1 MSRVEEREA
10 GLGFTAVSGLRPE
23 QLQVETSAF
32 FAAFAWEPPE
42 VDPARLTAAAF
53 FARVLD
59 SESDPHDEAAQSATD
74 RYLDSVEIELVE
86 ESSQPPTVA
95 ESTAASPQ

>member
-1 MSRVEEREA
+1 MSRAEERDAE
-10 GLGFTAVSGLRPE
+10 LGFEAVSGLRPE
-23 QLQVETSAF
+23 QLHVETSAY

-59 SESDPHDEAAQSATD
+59 SESDTPDGATQSASD

-86 ESSQPPTVA
+86 ESSQPATVA
-95 ESTAASPQ
+95 ESTAASQQ